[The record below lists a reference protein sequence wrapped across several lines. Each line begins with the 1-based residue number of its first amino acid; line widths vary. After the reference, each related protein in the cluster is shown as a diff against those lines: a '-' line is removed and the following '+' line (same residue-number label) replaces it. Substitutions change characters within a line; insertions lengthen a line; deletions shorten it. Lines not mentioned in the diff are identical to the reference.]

1 MSLIQDLRFAL
12 RGLRQ
17 SPVFT
22 AVAVVSVALGIG
34 ANTAIF
40 TMLDQVLL
48 RLLPVKDPQGLVL
61 LTSRGSHYG
70 NNRGGNALSYPMYAD
85 FRDHNQVFSGVFCRF
100 SLPLNVTFDG
110 RTERANG
117 ELVSGSYFPVLGVGA
132 ALGRTITPDDDK
144 VRGGHPVAILSFDYW
159 KTRFAADP
167 AIVGK
172 TIIVNNYSMT
182 VIGVTQEGFHGVD
195 LGAAPQIHVPV
206 MMKAQMTPQWNDL
219 DNRRSRWVNVFA
231 RLSPGVSLTQAKA
244 ALQPFFHGML
254 EQEVQEAAF
263 SHASSYTRQQFLK
276 TWIDVL
282 PASQGRSPLRN
293 QLTRPLWVLMAIV
306 GLVLIIACGNVANLL
321 IARAT
326 ARQKEIAIRLALGAS
341 RGRVIGQLLVE
352 SALLAV
358 LGGVVGVALAAWM
371 DQALLRFLPNESGS
385 VFISSSPDL
394 RILAFN
400 FGVALATGLL
410 FGLAPALQ
418 ATRPDVAP
426 TLKDQAGAVVGGG
439 SQARLRKALMVAQ
452 VTLSLLLLI
461 GAGLFIRS
469 LRKLKTLDPGFQT
482 ENLIVFSVDPI
493 MNGYSPDRARQ
504 FYKQFQD
511 SIAAIQA

>member
-1 MSLIQDLRFAL
+1 
-12 RGLRQ
+12 
-17 SPVFT
+17 
-22 AVAVVSVALGIG
+22 
-34 ANTAIF
+34 
-40 TMLDQVLL
+40 
-48 RLLPVKDPQGLVL
+48 
-61 LTSRGSHYG
+61 
-70 NNRGGNALSYPMYAD
+70 
-85 FRDHNQVFSGVFCRF
+85 
-100 SLPLNVTFDG
+100 
-110 RTERANG
+110 
-117 ELVSGSYFPVLGVGA
+117 
-132 ALGRTITPDDDK
+132 
-144 VRGGHPVAILSFDYW
+144 
-159 KTRFAADP
+159 
-167 AIVGK
+167 
-172 TIIVNNYSMT
+172 MT

-276 TWIDVL
+276 SWIDVL

-341 RGRVIGQLLVE
+341 RGRVVGQLLVE

-358 LGGVVGVALAAWM
+358 LGGLVGVALAAWM

-385 VFISSSPDL
+385 VFISSIARPAYSGVQL
-394 RILAFN
+394 RRRACHRTAVRPCAGPASHTPGCRADTQGSGRRRRRRRQPGQAPQGAN
-400 FGVALATGLL
+400 GRASHL
-410 FGLAPALQ
+410 FAAAADRRGPLHPQPAQ
-418 ATRPDVAP
+418 
-426 TLKDQAGAVVGGG
+426 
-439 SQARLRKALMVAQ
+439 
-452 VTLSLLLLI
+452 
-461 GAGLFIRS
+461 FE
-469 LRKLKTLDPGFQT
+469 TLDPGFQT
-482 ENLIVFSVDPI
+482 ENLIVFNVDPTSTATRPI
-493 MNGYSPDRARQ
+493 AHQAVLQAISDSVAALSRREIDWRSPQWAFSKTTNGTAPLASKATPQNRA
-504 FYKQFQD
+504 K
-511 SIAAIQA
+511 I